1 MSRHGIVST
10 HRRSVTLPMPILSM
24 LPLGS
29 ASDRDGGRGKNR
41 PPGGPMS
48 LVRVV
53 AAPLFRGLRGAA
65 HGLHRAAGRHR
76 RPGGAIWR
84 WQREGVADRGRPPAR
99 VARLGPGMTPEPRT
113 PSRHRRRH
121 SFPICSR
128 SRRRGSSSAKGIA
141 ASSTATSSCR
151 CQATRGSSSPI
162 RSRSSP
168 TRISSLRA
176 ATSSLRTR
184 KAVSPP
190 NAPSST

>member
-76 RPGGAIWR
+76 RPIVGISRTLFALDPR
-84 WQREGVADRGRPPAR
+84 LAVHRAVADLEVGNEVLVAVGLDARNQRVAERAERITRRLDIPCRRKRGRGLRSPC
-99 VARLGPGMTPEPRT
+99 
-113 PSRHRRRH
+113 RRCCAEL
-121 SFPICSR
+121 I
-128 SRRRGSSSAKGIA
+128 
-141 ASSTATSSCR
+141 
-151 CQATRGSSSPI
+151 
-162 RSRSSP
+162 
-168 TRISSLRA
+168 RA
-176 ATSSLRTR
+176 AW
-184 KAVSPP
+184 
-190 NAPSST
+190 